1 VPTEGEHAARRFAAA
16 VTDGDIEA
24 AVALCH
30 PEIQFNSVLGISGR
44 AYLGHEGIR
53 HYFQDVAS
61 AWREW
66 TVEIEQVT
74 EGADGRVAIVMT
86 MHASGKGSGA
96 TLSARTGH
104 IWTLREGLL
113 WHNEAY
119 REPEEA
125 LRDLHLSP
133 PPQRVAVEADADA
146 ISELMRASVLALFPR
161 FYDERQTASAAV
173 HIADLDMQLIE
184 DRTYF
189 VHEADGEIVA
199 CGGWSRRSKLYTGS
213 GDGDDDKRLLDPET
227 EPARVRA
234 MFVREDWTRRGL
246 GRAILESC
254 ERAAREEGFRNFVLG
269 ATLPGEPL
277 YRAFGFREVER
288 FTLTMPDG
296 VSLEGV
302 AMERPVEDGGTR

>member
-1 VPTEGEHAARRFAAA
+1 MPTDSEDAARRFAHA
-16 VTDGDIEA
+16 VTRGDTEA

-30 PEIQFNSVLGISGR
+30 PEIVFDSVLGIGGR
-44 AYLGHEGIR
+44 AYLGHDGVR
-53 HYFQDVAS
+53 QYFEDVAS

-66 TVEIEQVT
+66 TVEVERVT
-74 EGADGRVAIVMT
+74 EARDGRVVIVMT
-86 MHASGKGSGA
+86 MHARGKGSGA
-96 TLSARTGH
+96 GLAERTAH
-104 IWTLREGLL
+104 IWTLRDGRLL
-113 WHNEAY
+113 HNEPY
-119 REPEEA
+119 REPEQA
-125 LRDLHLSP
+125 LQVLGLAL
-133 PPQRVAVEADADA
+133 PPQRLAMESDADA
-146 ISELMRASVLALFPR
+146 ISELMRASVLELFPR

-173 HIADLDMQLIE
+173 HIAHLDMLLIR

-189 VHEADGEIVA
+189 VHEANGEIVA

-213 GDGDDDKRLLDPET
+213 GAGDDDERLLDPKT

-234 MFVREDWTRRGL
+234 MFVRHDWTRRGI

-254 ERAAREEGFRNFVLG
+254 ERAAREEGFKDLVLG

-277 YRAFGFREVER
+277 YRAYGFREVER

-302 AMERPVEDGGTR
+302 AMERPVDP